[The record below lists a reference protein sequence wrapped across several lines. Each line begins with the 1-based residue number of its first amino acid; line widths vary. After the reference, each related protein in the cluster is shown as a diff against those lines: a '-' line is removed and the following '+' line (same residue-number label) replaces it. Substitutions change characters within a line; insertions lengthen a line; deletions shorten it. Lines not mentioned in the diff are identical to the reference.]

1 MKERGIAAKSSRL
14 HTLRHFTSNQ
24 RAVSHLF
31 ILWKWLPILHSSP
44 PRHLHRD
51 RFLPGR
57 SSPKNYSSTTIQKG
71 SYRSLN
77 FHTVII
83 IYKVRSLLPCWARI
97 NMVKHSTYLV
107 VSGSAQLGCQ
117 PSRWLKV
124 KNIFFFEGFSFL
136 RSQWAIYTVFKHPSP
151 FGILIYCERF
161 PHRAFPSAI
170 LFLTLLNTKSLIK
183 TMERRVKAGAIP
195 EKLLNPPKF
204 CHLDTEG
211 GLFVKKLAS
220 RPWGHTI
227 SIPIGIV
234 GTLFQRVCCPV
245 FRPR

>member
-1 MKERGIAAKSSRL
+1 MQTMKERGIAAKSSRL

-57 SSPKNYSSTTIQKG
+57 WSPKNYSSTTIKKG
-71 SYRSLN
+71 PYRSLN

-83 IYKVRSLLPCWARI
+83 IYKVRSLLPCWPRI

-124 KNIFFFEGFSFL
+124 KNFFFFL
-136 RSQWAIYTVFKHPSP
+136 
-151 FGILIYCERF
+151 
-161 PHRAFPSAI
+161 
-170 LFLTLLNTKSLIK
+170 
-183 TMERRVKAGAIP
+183 KASC
-195 EKLLNPPKF
+195 F
-204 CHLDTEG
+204 CVLS
-211 GLFVKKLAS
+211 GLFTPFS
-220 RPWGHTI
+220 
-227 SIPIGIV
+227 SIPPP
-234 GTLFQRVCCPV
+234 LEF
-245 FRPR
+245 